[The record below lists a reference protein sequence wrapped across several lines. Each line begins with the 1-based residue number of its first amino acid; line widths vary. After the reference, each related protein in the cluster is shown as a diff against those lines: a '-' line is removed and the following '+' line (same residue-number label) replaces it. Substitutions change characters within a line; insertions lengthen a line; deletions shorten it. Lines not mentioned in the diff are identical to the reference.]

1 MGYLFTF
8 GGFELEEMRE
18 VSVKQKWRVA
28 EHRAARVQGSIAPRV
43 PAEDSRHISLVGEVW
58 KANQPSLEEYL
69 QQLRQ
74 ALAKGRQRLT
84 KLDYTD
90 FYKNAVC
97 ESYEEVYR
105 AERNPSLIVGL
116 QMSFVSEEPFWYAA
130 SDQTNTDNLTGASD
144 EFAVNNTGRAS
155 TPPVFRV
162 DRTSAGTEVADVTIT
177 NTSTSL
183 NLKWTGSLEVGK
195 PLIFDCKNGRVTYGG
210 ADAMNNFVPGQI
222 FQKLEP
228 GVNNFHY
235 AGSGDVTV
243 STFWTMRWH

>member
-1 MGYLFTF
+1 MGYLFKF
-8 GGFELEEMRE
+8 AEFELEGMKE
-18 VSVKQKWRVA
+18 VSVRQKWRVA
-28 EHRAARVQGSIAPRV
+28 EHRAARLQGSITPRV
-43 PAEDSRHISLVGEVW
+43 PAEDSRRISLVGEVW

-74 ALAKGRQRLT
+74 ALSKGRQRLT

-105 AERNPSLIVGL
+105 AERNPTLIVGL
-116 QMSFVSEEPFWYAA
+116 QMSFISEEPFWYAA
-130 SDQTNTDNLTGASD
+130 SDMTATANLTGISAP
-144 EFAVNNTGRAS
+144 FAVTNNGRAS

-162 DRTSAGTEVADVTIT
+162 DRTSAGTEAANVSIT

-183 NLKWTGSLEVGK
+183 NLQWLGSLEVGK

-210 ADAMNNFVPGQI
+210 ADAMNNFIPGQI

-228 GVNNFHY
+228 GVNNFQY
-235 AGSGDVTV
+235 AGSGNVTV
-243 STFWTMRWH
+243 STFWTQRWH